1 MKQINYENLEEDTHV
16 LHMWEPLDFEIDD
29 DYNFI
34 SPNILLNLLS
44 NILFIPIAI
53 ILTIINKILFG
64 FKVENEEKLIKD
76 EGVVSISNHI
86 HIMDC
91 TMIGLIHFP
100 RRVYYPTIQRNF
112 KIPVIRHLIRLL
124 YAIPIPTDRK
134 QKQNFYNEI
143 NIALKSG
150 KIIQMYP
157 EGSLWPYYE
166 RIRSFKYGAFK
177 MAVQAN
183 VAIQPIKFVFKEP
196 TGIYK
201 LYKRKKCIHA
211 VILDPIYP
219 NSNLEYKEQ
228 IADLHKRTEEIMNK
242 EN

>member
-228 IADLHKRTEEIMNK
+228 ITDLHKRTEEIMNK